1 MPPVEARPGWSYDQ
15 LMKARLFF
23 VALICGA
30 VAMSACLAAERG
42 AAPAPATE
50 GQAAA
55 KTADHADGHQPPSPG
70 GNGSVQ
76 TPPAAAGEPPGVDAQ
91 DKSASKALKPDAETP
106 PAAPTHAH
114 GSQPTGQSSHDDNA
128 RPSSPID
135 TRITVNQG
143 RTLETNKKG
152 RVPTPESRLDKAS
165 RTNAPK
171 GIHVPPGGV
180 RSGARHG
187 PMRNAVGVAPDA
199 NAGAPRM
206 DGTAFPG
213 TGGAKTPLAG
223 VGSSSSGV
231 RPLPGAPP
239 MGRMGS
245 GAGAS
250 TRPMGHPMVPGA
262 ASINGTGMAHGAL
275 RVGEIG
281 GPAKNN
287 GGINGTGVRA
297 KRP

>member
-1 MPPVEARPGWSYDQ
+1 
-15 LMKARLFF
+15 MKARLFF
-23 VALICGA
+23 VALVCGA
-30 VAMSACLAAERG
+30 VAMSACLAAERSV
-42 AAPAPATE
+42 APAHATGDE
-50 GQAAA
+50 PAA
-55 KTADHADGHQPPSPG
+55 KTADHADGHQNPSPG

-91 DKSASKALKPDAETP
+91 DKGASKALKPDAETP
-106 PAAPTHAH
+106 PAAPTRAH

-128 RPSSPID
+128 RPASPID

-152 RVPTPESRLDKAS
+152 RVPAPGGRLDKAN

-171 GIHVPPGGV
+171 GIRVPQGVV
-180 RSGARHG
+180 RSGAPHG
-187 PMRNAVGVAPDA
+187 PTRNAIGAAPGA

-206 DGTAFPG
+206 GGTAFPG
-213 TGGAKTPLAG
+213 TGGTKTPLAG
-223 VGSSSSGV
+223 AGSSPSSGV

-239 MGRMGS
+239 RMGS

-250 TRPMGHPMVPGA
+250 TPPVGHPMVPGA
-262 ASINGTGMAHGAL
+262 ASINGTGMARGAL
-275 RVGEIG
+275 RVGDIG

-287 GGINGTGVRA
+287 GGINGTSVRS

>member
-15 LMKARLFF
+15 VMKTRVFF

-30 VAMSACLAAERG
+30 VAMSACLAAERS
-42 AAPAPATE
+42 AAPAPATG
-50 GQAAA
+50 GQGAANPA
-55 KTADHADGHQPPSPG
+55 HHEDGHQTPGPG
-70 GNGSVQ
+70 GSGSVH

-91 DKSASKALKPDAETP
+91 DKSASKDLKRDAETP

-114 GSQPTGQSSHDDNA
+114 GSQPTGQSSHEDNT

-143 RTLETNKKG
+143 RPLETNKKG
-152 RVPTPESRLDKAS
+152 HVAAPEGRLDKAS

-171 GIHVPPGGV
+171 GIHGPRGVV
-180 RSGARHG
+180 RSGAPHG
-187 PMRNAVGVAPDA
+187 PTRNAIGVAPDI

-206 DGTAFPG
+206 GGTVFPS
-213 TGGAKTPLAG
+213 TGGAKTPAAAARSTILPG
-223 VGSSSSGV
+223 I
-231 RPLPGAPP
+231 RPLPSAPA
-239 MGRMGS
+239 MGHIGS
-245 GAGAS
+245 GTGAS
-250 TRPMGHPMVPGA
+250 APMAQRPA
-262 ASINGTGMAHGAL
+262 AINGTGMARGPL
-275 RVGEIG
+275 RPGEIG

-287 GGINGTGVRA
+287 GGINGSSVRA